1 MTTTQ
6 ALYVLEVAAC
16 RSMSRAAQR
25 LYVSQSAISQQIQ
38 KLEQE
43 LGCALF
49 TRTVTGLELTAAG
62 ENFCHQARP
71 VIDAWQKLCQDL
83 NADNAT
89 AKKQLRIGLGSR
101 VYSNSLF
108 QDIVRDIRRE
118 GDDGLALL
126 VGNGGALHAVQRF
139 LVRQARRGLH
149 DQRAQPVRLVTF
161 QHRLHL
167 RG

>member
-49 TRTVTGLELTAAG
+49 TRTAAGPELTAAEASVLFYYRG
-62 ENFCHQARP
+62 AGGSFTREIVFQIA
-71 VIDAWQKLCQDL
+71 DA
-83 NADNAT
+83 A
-89 AKKQLRIGLGSR
+89 
-101 VYSNSLF
+101 
-108 QDIVRDIRRE
+108 E
-118 GDDGLALL
+118 
-126 VGNGGALHAVQRF
+126 
-139 LVRQARRGLH
+139 
-149 DQRAQPVRLVTF
+149 
-161 QHRLHL
+161 
-167 RG
+167 

>member
-6 ALYVLEVAAC
+6 ALYVLEVASC

-49 TRTVTGLELTAAG
+49 TRTVYGLELTSAG
-62 ENFCHQARP
+62 ESFCSQARP

-83 NADNAT
+83 NTGKHNE
-89 AKKQLRIGLGSR
+89 KKMLRIGLGSR

-108 QDIVRDIRRE
+108 QDIVDFFDSRPE
-118 GDDGLALL
+118 LEVSFPTEAGMLEY
-126 VGNGGALHAVQRF
+126 
-139 LVRQARRGLH
+139 
-149 DQRAQPVRLVTF
+149 
-161 QHRLHL
+161 L
-167 RG
+167 RGKEFRVQKVDFAETYFGVTDLNL

>member
-43 LGCALF
+43 LDCALF

-71 VIDAWQKLCQDL
+71 VIDAWQ
-83 NADNAT
+83 
-89 AKKQLRIGLGSR
+89 
-101 VYSNSLF
+101 
-108 QDIVRDIRRE
+108 
-118 GDDGLALL
+118 
-126 VGNGGALHAVQRF
+126 
-139 LVRQARRGLH
+139 
-149 DQRAQPVRLVTF
+149 
-161 QHRLHL
+161 
-167 RG
+167 

>member
-49 TRTVTGLELTAAG
+49 TRTAAG
-62 ENFCHQARP
+62 PELLSGAFYDRIVEFC
-71 VIDAWQKLCQDL
+71 
-83 NADNAT
+83 
-89 AKKQLRIGLGSR
+89 KQYGINCLGYEMKIPETDEPMMIAIWRNGHVDSGS
-101 VYSNSLF
+101 VEH
-108 QDIVRDIRRE
+108 IR
-118 GDDGLALL
+118 
-126 VGNGGALHAVQRF
+126 AVM
-139 LVRQARRGLH
+139 
-149 DQRAQPVRLVTF
+149 DQ
-161 QHRLHL
+161 
-167 RG
+167 